1 MKEKLIVPGSEEE
14 FKESDAAAAAPA
26 EEVEATAEAVI
37 EKEEKVSVL
46 DEEEREL
53 LHAIISGDTGKIGRF
68 GFRLSLLCDSVN
80 EKLYELIGDTA
91 IEFDGD
97 IPVVV
102 EDYLEEVKGALA

>member
-1 MKEKLIVPGSEEE
+1 M
-14 FKESDAAAAAPA
+14 
-26 EEVEATAEAVI
+26 
-37 EKEEKVSVL
+37 
-46 DEEEREL
+46 
-53 LHAIISGDTGKIGRF
+53 
-68 GFRLSLLCDSVN
+68 N